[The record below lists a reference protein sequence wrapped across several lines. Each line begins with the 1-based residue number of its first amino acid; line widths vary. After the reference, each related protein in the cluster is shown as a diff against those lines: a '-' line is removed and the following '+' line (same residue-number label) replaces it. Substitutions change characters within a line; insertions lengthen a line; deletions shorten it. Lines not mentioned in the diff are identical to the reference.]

1 MPADP
6 NRRIEAWKAKYNIQR
21 VKETLDDRKEQM
33 LVNVQ
38 SQFVM
43 LCSMEEQVREVLNL
57 SDVPTILYVPYL
69 DFARQMYRLS
79 MHRSISGSSLAKETK
94 VLVDKWEGRKLER
107 AVLKRVALQVFNVTL
122 PEDAH

>member
-6 NRRIEAWKAKYNIQR
+6 SRRIEAWKAKYNIQR

-38 SQFVM
+38 SQFVP
-43 LCSMEEQVREVLNL
+43 LCLMEEQVREVLNL

>member
-6 NRRIEAWKAKYNIQR
+6 KRRIDAWKAKYNIQR

-38 SQFVM
+38 SQFAM
-43 LCSMEEQVREVLNL
+43 LCSMEEQVREQLNE

-79 MHRSISGSSLAKETK
+79 MHRSIKGSSLAKETK

-107 AVLKRVALQVFNVTL
+107 VVLKRLALQVFNVTL